1 MKPRLLLSNDD
12 GITSPFLPPFAKA
25 LSQVADVEVV
35 VPASEQ
41 SWIGRAYSRHSELL
55 VKEVEKFGVA
65 CRTVSGTP
73 SDCVNIALAHLCKTP
88 PDVVVSG
95 LNIGQNTAYPL
106 LWSSGTFAAA
116 AEAAGWGFP
125 AFAFSMRLEKRFYE
139 QCRLRHVIDSLELEK
154 SLEAA
159 SEHAAEF
166 VIKMLADRKTLE
178 GKVVNVNY
186 PIRYQR
192 TAAFEKSIPANAK
205 MASLYVKNERGGY
218 DFSYAIGE
226 TSSPTGELTDIEC
239 LDAGKAT
246 YSLVPIKLG
255 V

>member
-12 GITSPFLPPFAKA
+12 GITSPFLPIFSKA
-25 LSQVADVEVV
+25 LSQVADVEIV

-41 SWIGRAYSRHSELL
+41 SWIGRAYSRHSELA
-55 VKEVEKFGVA
+55 VKKIDNFGVP

-88 PDVVVSG
+88 PDAVVSG

-116 AEAAGWGFP
+116 AEGAGWGFP

-139 QCRLRHVIDSLELEK
+139 QCRLRHVIDSCELQKNVE
-154 SLEAA
+154 EA

-166 VIKMLADRKTLE
+166 VIEMLAKRDNLD

-186 PIRYQR
+186 PVRYSR
-192 TAAFEKSIPANAK
+192 SAAFEKSIPANAK

-218 DFSYAIGE
+218 DFAYAIGE
-226 TSSPTGELTDIEC
+226 TSSPTGDVTDIEC
-239 LDAGKAT
+239 LDKGKAT
-246 YSLVPIKLG
+246 YSLIPIRFA
-255 V
+255 